1 MTTYVLLANFTDQG
15 IRNVKDTVDR
25 AEAVKEMAKKSG
37 ITVKELCWTM
47 GRYDVVAVFDAADDA
62 AAAALSISISSR
74 GNVRCETMRAIS
86 FEEMRGILG
95 KMV

>member
-25 AEAVKEMAKKSG
+25 AEAFKEMAKKSG
-37 ITVKELCWTM
+37 VTLKELCWTM
-47 GRYDVVAVFDAADDA
+47 GRYDVVAVFDAADDE
-62 AAAALSISISSR
+62 AAAALSISASSR
-74 GNVRCETMRAIS
+74 GNVRCETLRAIS
-86 FEEMRGILG
+86 FEEMRRILG